1 MIYQLTGTGTI
12 LRLADNASIPPDPAN
27 TDYQTY
33 LAWLEEGNEPL
44 LPEQAP
50 LTWDDIRAKRDQ
62 LIRESD
68 WTMVQDATVNQAAWA
83 QYRQILRDLPQTYA
97 SVTPDKVV
105 WPEPP
110 LAAGPNTVTEIE

>member
-1 MIYQLTGTGTI
+1 MKGIEVNVQTGQQRTVKLTAKEVEQQ
-12 LRLADNASIPPDPAN
+12 RLAYEAS
-27 TDYQTY
+27 QK
-33 LAWLEEGNEPL
+33 LA
-44 LPEQAP
+44 
-50 LTWDDIRAKRDQ
+50 TWDDIRAKRDQ